1 MNKNLFIDFI
11 KKPELMDKN
20 SINDLMELTAQ
31 FPYSNIAQTLLAMN
45 LYKENHVLYD
55 SQIKLAASAMP
66 NRNIL
71 RLHIA
76 RIGKLKEAID
86 LPDEYTKKKTVSV
99 PQPAQEVVA
108 EKVEEI
114 KKSQEE
120 SFDQET
126 KDLPKQPSKT
136 TDTTP
141 KETKKRKIK
150 ELKFESPVES
160 SAKTEAFEY
169 ETPFVEIIN
178 KQSEQEISQELS
190 ELLAE
195 HARIEEKRRSL
206 EELKLMVA
214 ARIKELETEKQLKE
228 SGQTVEKPKSKEALI
243 DKFIETN
250 PSIPRPTETFQN
262 ITTAHNSIVDQEN
275 IVSETLAH
283 IYLNQGHVEKAI
295 SIFEKLILKYP
306 EKSSYFATLIE
317 QAKNN

>member
-20 SINDLMELTAQ
+20 SVNDLMELAMQ
-31 FPYSNIAQTLLAMN
+31 FPYSNIVQTLLAMN

-55 SQIKLAASAMP
+55 SQLKLAASTMP
-66 NRNIL
+66 KRNIL
-71 RLHIA
+71 RLHMA

-86 LPDEYTKKKTVSV
+86 LPDEYTKKKSAPA
-99 PQPAQEVVA
+99 PQPTQEIA
-108 EKVEEI
+108 SEKEETI
-114 KKSQEE
+114 KQS
-120 SFDQET
+120 
-126 KDLPKQPSKT
+126 PKT
-136 TDTTP
+136 TDTAP

-150 ELKFESPVES
+150 ELKFEVPES
-160 SAKTEAFEY
+160 SVKTETFEY
-169 ETPFVEIIN
+169 ETPFIEKIS
-178 KQSEQEISQELS
+178 KQSAREISQELS

-206 EELKLMVA
+206 EELKQMVA

-228 SGQTVEKPKSKEALI
+228 SGQTVEKPKSKGALI

-275 IVSETLAH
+275 IVSETLAK
-283 IYLNQGHVEKAI
+283 IYLDQGHIEKAI